1 MDASRQKHIEH
12 LLQTRGDCSVAALAG
27 ELGVSEMTIRRDLAA
42 LARDG
47 RVIRTHGGAIPGEKV
62 LFEFQ
67 FLERA
72 SRNDP
77 AKQAIA
83 ATAARLVRSG
93 QTVMMDSGTTTLA
106 LARSL
111 RGLDRLTIMTTS
123 LPIAA
128 ALQHARGL
136 RVLLLGGFV
145 QPDAPDL
152 GGALTEANLEQL
164 HADVAF
170 IGADGI
176 DLQGN
181 VSNASPEVARMLGKM
196 AAAATATY
204 VVADSSKIGRPA
216 LMRFGNLARWRGLI
230 TDLAITPKHRTTLAR
245 AGVNLILADPTKP
258 EPVPQP

>member
-1 MDASRQKHIEH
+1 MDASRQKQIET
-12 LLQTRGDCSVAALAG
+12 LLQTRGDCSVASLAG
-27 ELGVSEMTIRRDLAA
+27 ELGVSEMTIRRDLAE

-47 RVIRTHGGAIPGEKV
+47 RVIRTHGGAIPGDKV

-67 FLERA
+67 FLERT

-83 ATAARLVRSG
+83 AAAARLVRPG

-111 RGLDRLTIMTTS
+111 RGLDRLTVMTTS

-128 ALQHARGL
+128 ALQHARGI

-145 QPDAPDL
+145 QPEAPDL

-170 IGADGI
+170 IGADGV

-196 AAAATATY
+196 AGAASEAY

-216 LMRFGNLARWRGLI
+216 LMRFGNLARWKALI
-230 TDLAITPKHRTTLAR
+230 TDAGIRPAQRKALAR
-245 AGVNLILADPTKP
+245 AGVNLMIADSLKP
-258 EPVPQP
+258 EPVPKS